1 MTFKAILQSIIH
13 SNYDMKTTEESTG
26 RWTDK
31 ENVYLCTVEDYSAI
45 KKKGLLPLMPKWM
58 DVEGIMLS
66 EMSDRERQ
74 ILYAFTYMWNL
85 IQQTSEYSKKEADSQ
100 I

>member
-1 MTFKAILQSIIH
+1 MYTHTYIHNGIL
-13 SNYDMKTTEESTG
+13 YYST
-26 RWTDK
+26 
-31 ENVYLCTVEDYSAI
+31 I
-45 KKKGLLPLMPKWM
+45 KKNEILLFVAIWM
-58 DVEGIMLS
+58 DLEGSMLS
-66 EMSDRERQ
+66 EMSDRERR